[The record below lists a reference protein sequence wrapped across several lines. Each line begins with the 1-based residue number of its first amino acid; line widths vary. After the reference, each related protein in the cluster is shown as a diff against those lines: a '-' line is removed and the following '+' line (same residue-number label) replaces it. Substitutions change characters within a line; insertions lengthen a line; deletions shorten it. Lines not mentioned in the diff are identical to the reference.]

1 MNISHLVIT
10 IYEYQSTIIIQL
22 HYELRI
28 FINLFI
34 NIKLSLIIN
43 IHQYISAM
51 SIHYILN
58 RFITLQIFIVL
69 IQLNHIFYFFQILII
84 LKSDVFENNL
94 QIHLSLFIT
103 NLETKYYNILC
114 WMITL
119 GTTRITKITEI
130 FCNFH
135 IITITIRSVNNE

>member
-114 WMITL
+114 
-119 GTTRITKITEI
+119 
-130 FCNFH
+130 
-135 IITITIRSVNNE
+135 